1 MDKNK
6 IKKYAINARTE
17 LINAI
22 KVKLATLGI
31 DENEIQDK
39 LSISTPDKEYYVDDN
54 EANALTGAQI
64 GWRKDIVAEL
74 NRHGYQEDSKTAYKD
89 FVEEV
94 AYTWFNRI
102 IAIRFMEVNNY
113 LPSRVRVLSSEEGR
127 NEPDIIN
134 EAMEIGDDLGG
145 YSIEEKEL
153 ITTALTEKTPE
164 LMDSLYTMLFIKQS
178 DALSEILPGLFEET
192 SNYLKLLFTPHYDRG
207 VIKELVNEIPEEYFD
222 VKREG
227 QVQIIG
233 WLYQYYNTIP
243 KEDSFKKKKYQTDD
257 IPPVTQLFTPDW
269 LVRYMVENSLGRY
282 WIDILHAK
290 GDSRSEKEIASEFNW
305 KYYMPS
311 SEKNKVV
318 IRPELANK
326 EVTDI
331 KFIDPAM
338 GSGHILIYAF
348 DILMQ
353 IYEIQ
358 GYSRRDAATSIIKNN
373 LYGLD
378 IDKRAFQLSYFA
390 LLMKAR
396 ESNRR
401 IFRKH
406 HTVNLYDVPEVKYS
420 TKDYTDLISS
430 NDLDKKTVEDLDSI
444 LAVFQHGNDLGSVIK
459 VNKNIDFNKLRELF
473 ANNPNQNH
481 EQPDL
486 FIDMRTRLNTALD
499 VAEVLS
505 DTYDVSVT
513 NPPYMGGGK
522 MNPPLKKYVQ
532 KNYPIAKA
540 DMFSVFIEKMIEL
553 TSNIGYIGMITM
565 HSWMFLS
572 NFEKL
577 RKEIQNHTIINMA
590 HLGTRAFGDIGG
602 EVVQTTTFILQK
614 AKREEYLGSY
624 ERLVD
629 YGSQDDKEEMYL
641 ETVNGKDDNDIY
653 HVDQSNFDKIPGS
666 PIAYWASENLI
677 KDFEKGEFLSKN
689 FKSKQGVS
697 TANNHLFLRQWFEV
711 KKNNIS
717 FSSNNIDE
725 SVKSNRKWFPYNK
738 GGSYRKWYGN
748 NNYIINW
755 KNNGFDI
762 KHFFDKNGKQRSV
775 IRNSEF
781 FFKNCIS
788 WSVITPNN
796 SSFRYQSN
804 NSISDMGAPFIYN
817 SDITKLKF
825 LISILNSK
833 VTDYIL
839 KVINP
844 TINLSN
850 GVMNNFPIFWYKEF
864 NEAIT
869 DKLILISKTD
879 WDAFET
885 SWDFQKSPLLTQD
898 AVSLHQAYN
907 SWSNEAL
914 TRFNQLKS
922 NEEELNRIFINLYGL
937 QDELTPEE
945 DDKEVSVRKADQVRD
960 IKAFLSYFIGCVFG
974 RYSLDQDG
982 LVYAGGDWD
991 DSKYTTFKPNKENF
1005 ILLTDRQYFDDD
1017 RDIIVRL
1024 KEFLTKTFDPE
1035 TLTENMDFIAQTLEP
1050 KKFERGASAED
1061 IIRTY
1066 FLNDFYKDHAKIYQK
1081 RPIYWEF
1088 NSGRNKA
1095 FKALMYLHRYNTE
1108 QLPMVRHYL
1117 HELQPAMNDLIEVDQ
1132 NLLDQETTASAKS
1145 KYRKAIATLNKQMNE
1160 IMKYDQILDHLSQN
1174 PVNLD
1179 LDDGVLVNHDKLQQ
1193 GEKLLSKL

>member
-22 KVKLATLGI
+22 NVKLATLGI

-134 EAMEIGDDLGG
+134 EAMEISDDLGG
-145 YSIEEKEL
+145 YSNQEKEL

-164 LMDSLYTMLFIKQS
+164 LMDNLYTMLFIKQC

-222 VKREG
+222 VEKEG

-233 WLYQYYNTIP
+233 WLYQYYNNAPHEEVVNMNGKSIQKDEIP
-243 KEDSFKKKKYQTDD
+243 AA
-257 IPPVTQLFTPDW
+257 TQLFTPDW
-269 LVRYMVENSLGRY
+269 IVRYMVDNSLG
-282 WIDILHAK
+282 
-290 GDSRSEKEIASEFNW
+290 
-305 KYYMPS
+305 KYYLERHPDS
-311 SEKNKVV
+311 IVKH
-318 IRPELANK
+318 ELKYLLPDEIKAIN
-326 EVTDI
+326 ENQDITDY
-331 KFIDPAM
+331 KLLDNAM
-338 GSGHILIYAF
+338 GSGHILVYAF
-348 DILMQ
+348 ELFMKM
-353 IYEIQ
+353 YLEQ
-358 GYSRRDAATSIIKNN
+358 GYSKRDAAQKIIENN
-373 LYGLD
+373 LFGLE
-378 IDKRAFQLSYFA
+378 IDKRAFQLAYFSIM
-390 LLMKAR
+390 MKGR
-396 ESNRR
+396 EYDRR
-401 IFRKH
+401 FLRRNP
-406 HTVNLYDVPEVKYS
+406 TTNLYYFEDLHVSDEFYNFISDKVVRDNLKKVVKDFS
-420 TKDYTDLISS
+420 DATELGSIIKIDESI
-430 NDLDKKTVEDLDSI
+430 DLDSI
-444 LAVFQHGNDLGSVIK
+444 EEVVAGLDFESGLDVFGYKKIQKQILKTLKIIK
-459 VNKNIDFNKLRELF
+459 VMATKYE
-473 ANNPNQNH
+473 A
-481 EQPDL
+481 
-486 FIDMRTRLNTALD
+486 
-499 VAEVLS
+499 V
-505 DTYDVSVT
+505 VT
-513 NPPYMGGGK
+513 NPPYMNK
-522 MNPPLKKYVQ
+522 FDKTLKKYLRDNY
-532 KNYPIAKA
+532 KNYSK
-540 DMFSVFIEKMIEL
+540 DLFSVFIYHNVHQLVKG
-553 TSNIGYIGMITM
+553 GYAGYMTPLV
-565 HSWMFLS
+565 WMFIKTYEPLRHDIINNFKIDSLIQMEYSAFEEATVPIDTFVLKNSDDKIGTYLRLS
-572 NFEKL
+572 NFKGGMIVQEQKVL
-577 RKEIQNHTIINMA
+577 EVISDPTVKYLYHT
-590 HLGTRAFGDIGG
+590 
-602 EVVQTTTFILQK
+602 
-614 AKREEYLGSY
+614 
-624 ERLVD
+624 
-629 YGSQDDKEEMYL
+629 
-641 ETVNGKDDNDIY
+641 
-653 HVDQSNFDKIPGS
+653 DQSNFNKIPGS

-677 KDFEKGEFLSKN
+677 NDFEKGTSLGEVVQAKVGLQTGDNKR
-689 FKSKQGVS
+689 
-697 TANNHLFLRQWFEV
+697 FLRQWFEV
-711 KKNNIS
+711 GIDNIS
-717 FSSNNIDE
+717 FDSHSIKDSVE
-725 SVKSNRKWFPYNK
+725 SGKKWFPYNK

-748 NNYIINW
+748 YDYVVNWQNDGYEIRHFADDKGKIRSRPQNTEFYFKEAVTWSDVNSGTFSLRYRSKGSIHDVKGMSAFSKDNNLL
-755 KNNGFDI
+755 
-762 KHFFDKNGKQRSV
+762 
-775 IRNSEF
+775 
-781 FFKNCIS
+781 FK
-788 WSVITPNN
+788 
-796 SSFRYQSN
+796 
-804 NSISDMGAPFIYN
+804 
-817 SDITKLKF
+817 
-825 LISILNSK
+825 ILALLNAK
-833 VTDYIL
+833 IGNYVF
-839 KVINP
+839 KMINP
-844 TINLSN
+844 TISLQIGNF
-850 GVMNNFPIFWYKEF
+850 VNFPFINYK
-864 NEAIT
+864 NESLIELVKSNI
-869 DKLILISKTD
+869 KLGKQD

-885 SWDFQKSPLLTQD
+885 SWDFKKSPLLTQN
-898 AVSLHQAYN
+898 AASLHQAYN

-991 DSKYTTFKPNKENF
+991 DSKYTTFKPNKENI

-1035 TLTENMDFIAQTLEP
+1035 TLTENMDFIAQTLDP
-1050 KKFERGASAED
+1050 KKFERGTSAED

-1088 NSGRNKA
+1088 NSGKNKG

-1145 KYRKAIATLNKQMNE
+1145 KYRKTIATLNKQMNE
-1160 IMKYDQILDHLSQN
+1160 IMKYDQILDHLSQS

-1179 LDDGVLVNHDKLQQ
+1179 LDDGVLVNHEKLQQ

>member
-134 EAMEIGDDLGG
+134 EAMEISDDLGG
-145 YSIEEKEL
+145 YSNQEKEL

-164 LMDSLYTMLFIKQS
+164 LMDNLYTMLFIKQC

-233 WLYQYYNTIP
+233 WLYQYYNNAPHEEVVNMNGKAIQKDEIP
-243 KEDSFKKKKYQTDD
+243 AA
-257 IPPVTQLFTPDW
+257 TQLFTPDW
-269 LVRYMVENSLGRY
+269 IVRYMVDNSLG
-282 WIDILHAK
+282 
-290 GDSRSEKEIASEFNW
+290 
-305 KYYMPS
+305 KYYLERHPDS
-311 SEKNKVV
+311 IVKH
-318 IRPELANK
+318 ELKYLLPDEIKAIN
-326 EVTDI
+326 ENQDITDY
-331 KFIDPAM
+331 KLLDNAM
-338 GSGHILIYAF
+338 GSGHILVYAF
-348 DILMQ
+348 ELFMKMYI
-353 IYEIQ
+353 EQ
-358 GYSRRDAATSIIKNN
+358 GYSKRDAAQKIIENN
-373 LYGLD
+373 LFGLE
-378 IDKRAFQLSYFA
+378 IDKRAFQLAYFSIM
-390 LLMKAR
+390 MKGR
-396 ESNRR
+396 EYDRR
-401 IFRKH
+401 FLRRNP
-406 HTVNLYDVPEVKYS
+406 TTNLYYFEDLCVSDEFYNFISDKVVRDNLKKVVKDFS
-420 TKDYTDLISS
+420 DATELGSIIKIDESI
-430 NDLDKKTVEDLDSI
+430 DLDSI
-444 LAVFQHGNDLGSVIK
+444 EEVVAGLDFESGLDVFGYKKMQKQILKTLKIIK
-459 VNKNIDFNKLRELF
+459 VMATKYE
-473 ANNPNQNH
+473 A
-481 EQPDL
+481 
-486 FIDMRTRLNTALD
+486 
-499 VAEVLS
+499 V
-505 DTYDVSVT
+505 VT
-513 NPPYMGGGK
+513 NPPYMNK
-522 MNPPLKKYVQ
+522 FDKTLKKYLRDNY
-532 KNYPIAKA
+532 KNYSK
-540 DMFSVFIEKMIEL
+540 DLFSVFIYHNVHQLVKG
-553 TSNIGYIGMITM
+553 GYAGYMTPLV
-565 HSWMFLS
+565 WMFIKTYEPLRHDIINNFKIDSLIQMEYSAFEEATVPIDTFVLKNSDDKIGTYLRLS
-572 NFEKL
+572 NFKGGLIVQEQKVL
-577 RKEIQNHTIINMA
+577 KAISDPTVKYLYHT
-590 HLGTRAFGDIGG
+590 
-602 EVVQTTTFILQK
+602 
-614 AKREEYLGSY
+614 
-624 ERLVD
+624 
-629 YGSQDDKEEMYL
+629 
-641 ETVNGKDDNDIY
+641 
-653 HVDQSNFDKIPGS
+653 DQLNFDKIPGS

-677 KDFEKGEFLSKN
+677 KDFEKGVHLGDD
-689 FKSKQGVS
+689 FKTITGSS
-697 TANNHLFLRQWFEV
+697 TGNNKRFLRLWFEV
-711 KKNNIS
+711 SNTKIGFNVSKNYNGYGY
-717 FSSNNIDE
+717 
-725 SVKSNRKWFPYNK
+725 KWILCNK
-738 GGSYRKWYGN
+738 GGSFRKWYGN
-748 NNYIINW
+748 GIYIINW
-755 KNNGFDI
+755 ENDGDELK
-762 KHFFDKNGKQRSV
+762 KYAT
-775 IRNSEF
+775 
-781 FFKNCIS
+781 FKNHGKH
-788 WSVITPNN
+788 WSRFLKSLDKFYHEGITW
-796 SSFRYQSN
+796 
-804 NSISDMGAPFIYN
+804 
-817 SDITKLKF
+817 
-825 LISILNSK
+825 SK
-833 VTDYIL
+833 VTSSNFSTRYMSEGYIMESAACAIMPL
-839 KVINP
+839 HTDIDFLLGLTNSKIAQVILTIKNP
-844 TINLSN
+844 TINMQTSDVMAIPVIKPSITQTNRIREIVKENISLTKSDWSSRENTWDYQIDPLVKQQKLMLS
-850 GVMNNFPIFWYKEF
+850 
-864 NEAIT
+864 
-869 DKLILISKTD
+869 
-879 WDAFET
+879 
-885 SWDFQKSPLLTQD
+885 
-898 AVSLHQAYN
+898 HAYT

-991 DSKYTTFKPNKENF
+991 DSKYTTFKPNKENI

-1017 RDIIVRL
+1017 RDIIISL

-1035 TLTENMDFIAQTLEP
+1035 TLTENMDFIAQTLGP

-1088 NSGRNKA
+1088 NSGRNKG

-1174 PVNLD
+1174 PVDLD

>member
-113 LPSRVRVLSSEEGR
+113 LPSRVRVLSSEEGK

-134 EAMEIGDDLGG
+134 EAMEIGDDLGD
-145 YSIEEKEL
+145 YSNQEKEL
-153 ITTALTEKTPE
+153 ITSALTEKTPE
-164 LMDSLYTMLFIKQS
+164 LMDSLYTMLFIKQC

-222 VKREG
+222 VKKEG

-233 WLYQYYNTIP
+233 WLYQYYNNAPHEKVVNMNGKAIQKDEIP
-243 KEDSFKKKKYQTDD
+243 AA
-257 IPPVTQLFTPDW
+257 TQLFTPDW
-269 LVRYMVENSLGRY
+269 IVRYMVDNSLG
-282 WIDILHAK
+282 
-290 GDSRSEKEIASEFNW
+290 
-305 KYYMPS
+305 KYYLERHPDS
-311 SEKNKVV
+311 IVKH
-318 IRPELANK
+318 ELKYLLPDEIKAIDENQDI
-326 EVTDI
+326 TDY
-331 KFIDPAM
+331 KLLDNAM
-338 GSGHILIYAF
+338 GSGHILVYAF
-348 DILMQ
+348 ELFMKM
-353 IYEIQ
+353 YLEQ
-358 GYSRRDAATSIIKNN
+358 GYSKRDAAQKIIENN
-373 LYGLD
+373 LFGLE
-378 IDKRAFQLSYFA
+378 IDKRAFQLAYFSIM
-390 LLMKAR
+390 MKGR
-396 ESNRR
+396 EYDRR
-401 IFRKH
+401 FLRRNP
-406 HTVNLYDVPEVKYS
+406 TTNLYYFEDLYVSDEFYNFISDKVVRDNLKKVVKDFS
-420 TKDYTDLISS
+420 DATELGSIIKIDESI
-430 NDLDKKTVEDLDSI
+430 DLDSI
-444 LAVFQHGNDLGSVIK
+444 EEVVAGLDFESGLDVFGYKKMQKQILKTLKIIK
-459 VNKNIDFNKLRELF
+459 VMATKYE
-473 ANNPNQNH
+473 A
-481 EQPDL
+481 
-486 FIDMRTRLNTALD
+486 
-499 VAEVLS
+499 V
-505 DTYDVSVT
+505 VT
-513 NPPYMGGGK
+513 NPPYMNK
-522 MNPPLKKYVQ
+522 FDKTLKKYLRDNY
-532 KNYPIAKA
+532 KNYSK
-540 DMFSVFIEKMIEL
+540 DLFSVFIYHNVHQLVKG
-553 TSNIGYIGMITM
+553 GYAGYMTPLV
-565 HSWMFLS
+565 WMFIKTYEPLRHDIINNFKIDSLIQMEYSAFEEATVPIDTFVLKNADDKIGTYLRLS
-572 NFEKL
+572 NFKGGMIVQEQKVL
-577 RKEIQNHTIINMA
+577 EVISDPTVKYLYHT
-590 HLGTRAFGDIGG
+590 
-602 EVVQTTTFILQK
+602 
-614 AKREEYLGSY
+614 
-624 ERLVD
+624 
-629 YGSQDDKEEMYL
+629 
-641 ETVNGKDDNDIY
+641 
-653 HVDQSNFDKIPGS
+653 DQSNFNKIPGS

-677 KDFEKGEFLSKN
+677 NDFEKGTSLGEVVQAKVGLQTGDNKR
-689 FKSKQGVS
+689 
-697 TANNHLFLRQWFEV
+697 FLRQWFEV
-711 KKNNIS
+711 GIDNIS
-717 FSSNNIDE
+717 FDSHSIKDSVE
-725 SVKSNRKWFPYNK
+725 SGKKWFPYNK

-748 NNYIINW
+748 YDYVVNWQNDGYEIRHFADDKGKIRSRPQNTEFYFKEAVTWSDVNSGTFSLRYRSKGSIHDVKGMSAFSKDNNLL
-755 KNNGFDI
+755 
-762 KHFFDKNGKQRSV
+762 
-775 IRNSEF
+775 
-781 FFKNCIS
+781 FK
-788 WSVITPNN
+788 
-796 SSFRYQSN
+796 
-804 NSISDMGAPFIYN
+804 
-817 SDITKLKF
+817 
-825 LISILNSK
+825 ILALLNAK
-833 VTDYIL
+833 IGNYVF
-839 KVINP
+839 KMINP
-844 TINLSN
+844 TISLQIGNF
-850 GVMNNFPIFWYKEF
+850 VNFPFINYK
-864 NEAIT
+864 NESLIELVKSNI
-869 DKLILISKTD
+869 KLGKQD

-885 SWDFQKSPLLTQD
+885 SWDFKKSPLLTQN
-898 AVSLHQAYN
+898 AASLHQAYN

-991 DSKYTTFKPNKENF
+991 DSKYTTFKPNKENI

-1035 TLTENMDFIAQTLEP
+1035 TLTENMDFIAQTLDP
-1050 KKFERGASAED
+1050 KKFERGTSAED

-1088 NSGRNKA
+1088 NSGKNKG

-1145 KYRKAIATLNKQMNE
+1145 KYRKTIATLNKQMNE
-1160 IMKYDQILDHLSQN
+1160 IMKYDQILDHLSQS
-1174 PVNLD
+1174 PVDLD
-1179 LDDGVLVNHDKLQQ
+1179 LDDGVLVNHEKLQQ

>member
-113 LPSRVRVLSSEEGR
+113 LPSRVRVLSSEEGK

-134 EAMEIGDDLGG
+134 EAMEISDDLGG
-145 YSIEEKEL
+145 YSNQEKEL

-164 LMDSLYTMLFIKQS
+164 LMDNLYTMLFIKQC

-192 SNYLKLLFTPHYDRG
+192 SNYLKLLFTPHYDRD
-207 VIKELVNEIPEEYFD
+207 VIKELIDEIPEEYFD
-222 VKREG
+222 VEKEG

-233 WLYQYYNTIP
+233 WLYQYYNSAPHEKVVNMNGKAIQKDEIP
-243 KEDSFKKKKYQTDD
+243 AA
-257 IPPVTQLFTPDW
+257 TQLFTPDW
-269 LVRYMVENSLGRY
+269 IVRYMVDNSLG
-282 WIDILHAK
+282 
-290 GDSRSEKEIASEFNW
+290 
-305 KYYMPS
+305 KYYLERHPDS
-311 SEKNKVV
+311 IVKH
-318 IRPELANK
+318 ELKYLLPDEIKAIN
-326 EVTDI
+326 ENQDITDY
-331 KFIDPAM
+331 KLLDNAM
-338 GSGHILIYAF
+338 GSGHILVYAF
-348 DILMQ
+348 ELFMKMYI
-353 IYEIQ
+353 EQ
-358 GYSRRDAATSIIKNN
+358 GYSKRDAAQKIIENN
-373 LYGLD
+373 LFGLE
-378 IDKRAFQLSYFA
+378 IDKRAFQLAYFSIM
-390 LLMKAR
+390 MKGR
-396 ESNRR
+396 EYDRR
-401 IFRKH
+401 FLRRYP
-406 HTVNLYDVPEVKYS
+406 TTNLYYFEDLYVSDEFYNFISDKVVRDNLKKVVKDFS
-420 TKDYTDLISS
+420 DATELGSIIKIDESI
-430 NDLDKKTVEDLDSI
+430 DLDSI
-444 LAVFQHGNDLGSVIK
+444 EEVVAGLDFESGLDVFGYKKMQKQILKTLKIIK
-459 VNKNIDFNKLRELF
+459 VMATKYE
-473 ANNPNQNH
+473 A
-481 EQPDL
+481 
-486 FIDMRTRLNTALD
+486 
-499 VAEVLS
+499 V
-505 DTYDVSVT
+505 VT
-513 NPPYMGGGK
+513 NPPYMNK
-522 MNPPLKKYVQ
+522 FDKTLKKYLRDNY
-532 KNYPIAKA
+532 KNYSK
-540 DMFSVFIEKMIEL
+540 DLFSVFIYHNVHQLVKG
-553 TSNIGYIGMITM
+553 GYAGYMTPLV
-565 HSWMFLS
+565 WMFIKTYEPLRHDIINNFKIDSLIQMEYSAFEEATVPIDTFVLKNADDKIGTYLRLS
-572 NFEKL
+572 NFKGGMIVQEQKVL
-577 RKEIQNHTIINMA
+577 EVISDPTVKYLYHT
-590 HLGTRAFGDIGG
+590 
-602 EVVQTTTFILQK
+602 
-614 AKREEYLGSY
+614 
-624 ERLVD
+624 
-629 YGSQDDKEEMYL
+629 
-641 ETVNGKDDNDIY
+641 
-653 HVDQSNFDKIPGS
+653 DQSNFNKIPGS

-677 KDFEKGEFLSKN
+677 NDFEKGTSLGEVVQAKVGLQTGDNKR
-689 FKSKQGVS
+689 
-697 TANNHLFLRQWFEV
+697 FLRQWFEV
-711 KKNNIS
+711 GIDNIS
-717 FSSNNIDE
+717 FDSHSIKDSVE
-725 SVKSNRKWFPYNK
+725 SGKKWFPYNK

-748 NNYIINW
+748 YDYVVNW
-755 KNNGFDI
+755 QNDGYEI
-762 KHFFDKNGKQRSV
+762 KHFAWPNGKQRSV
-775 IRNSEF
+775 VRNSQVY
-781 FFKNCIS
+781 FKEAVT
-788 WSVITPNN
+788 WSDVNSGTFSLRYRSKGSIHDVKGMSAFSKDNN
-796 SSFRYQSN
+796 LLF
-804 NSISDMGAPFIYN
+804 
-817 SDITKLKF
+817 K
-825 LISILNSK
+825 ILALLNAK
-833 VTDYIL
+833 IGNYVF
-839 KVINP
+839 KMINP
-844 TINLSN
+844 TISLQIGNF
-850 GVMNNFPIFWYKEF
+850 VNFPFINYK
-864 NEAIT
+864 NESLIELVKSNI
-869 DKLILISKTD
+869 KLSKQD

-885 SWDFQKSPLLTQD
+885 SWDFQKSPLLTQN
-898 AVSLHQAYN
+898 ASSLHQAYN
-907 SWSNEAL
+907 NWFNEAL

-945 DDKEVSVRKADQVRD
+945 DNKEVSVRKADQVRD

-991 DSKYTTFKPNKENF
+991 DSKYTTFKPNKENI

-1050 KKFERGASAED
+1050 KKFERGTSAED

-1088 NSGRNKA
+1088 NSGRNKG

-1145 KYRKAIATLNKQMNE
+1145 KYRKTIATLNKQMNE
-1160 IMKYDQILDHLSQN
+1160 IMKYDQILDHLSQS

>member
-113 LPSRVRVLSSEEGR
+113 LPSRVRVLSSEEGK

-134 EAMEIGDDLGG
+134 EAMEISDDLGG
-145 YSIEEKEL
+145 YSNQEKEL

-164 LMDSLYTMLFIKQS
+164 LMDNLYTMLFIKQC

-207 VIKELVNEIPEEYFD
+207 VIKELIDEIPEEYFD
-222 VKREG
+222 VEKEG

-233 WLYQYYNTIP
+233 WLYQYYNSAPHEKVVNMNGKAIQKDEIP
-243 KEDSFKKKKYQTDD
+243 AA
-257 IPPVTQLFTPDW
+257 TQLFTPDW
-269 LVRYMVENSLGRY
+269 IVRYMVDNSLG
-282 WIDILHAK
+282 
-290 GDSRSEKEIASEFNW
+290 
-305 KYYMPS
+305 KYYLERHPDS
-311 SEKNKVV
+311 IVKH
-318 IRPELANK
+318 ELKYLLPDEIKAIN
-326 EVTDI
+326 ENQDITDY
-331 KFIDPAM
+331 KLLDNAM
-338 GSGHILIYAF
+338 GSGHILVYAF
-348 DILMQ
+348 ELFMKMYI
-353 IYEIQ
+353 EQ
-358 GYSRRDAATSIIKNN
+358 GYSKRDAAQKIIENN
-373 LYGLD
+373 LFGLE
-378 IDKRAFQLSYFA
+378 IDKRAFQLAYFSIM
-390 LLMKAR
+390 MKGR
-396 ESNRR
+396 EYDRR
-401 IFRKH
+401 FLRRYP
-406 HTVNLYDVPEVKYS
+406 TTNLYYFEDLYVSDEFYNFISDKVVRDNLKKVVKDFS
-420 TKDYTDLISS
+420 DATELGSIIKIDESI
-430 NDLDKKTVEDLDSI
+430 DLDSI
-444 LAVFQHGNDLGSVIK
+444 EEVVAGLDFESGLDVFGYKKMQKQILKTLKIIK
-459 VNKNIDFNKLRELF
+459 VMATKYE
-473 ANNPNQNH
+473 A
-481 EQPDL
+481 
-486 FIDMRTRLNTALD
+486 
-499 VAEVLS
+499 V
-505 DTYDVSVT
+505 VT
-513 NPPYMGGGK
+513 NPPYMNK
-522 MNPPLKKYVQ
+522 FDKTLKKYLRDNY
-532 KNYPIAKA
+532 KNYSK
-540 DMFSVFIEKMIEL
+540 DLFSVFIYHNVHQLVKG
-553 TSNIGYIGMITM
+553 GYAGYMTPLV
-565 HSWMFLS
+565 WMFIKTYEPLRHDIINNFKIDSLIQMEYSAFEEATVPIDTFVLKNADDKIGTYLRLS
-572 NFEKL
+572 NFKGGMIVQEQKVL
-577 RKEIQNHTIINMA
+577 EVISDPTVKYLYHT
-590 HLGTRAFGDIGG
+590 
-602 EVVQTTTFILQK
+602 
-614 AKREEYLGSY
+614 
-624 ERLVD
+624 
-629 YGSQDDKEEMYL
+629 
-641 ETVNGKDDNDIY
+641 
-653 HVDQSNFDKIPGS
+653 DQSNFNKIPGS

-677 KDFEKGEFLSKN
+677 NDFEKGTSLGEVVQAKVGLQTGDNKR
-689 FKSKQGVS
+689 
-697 TANNHLFLRQWFEV
+697 FLRQWFEV
-711 KKNNIS
+711 GIDNIS
-717 FSSNNIDE
+717 FDSHSIKDSVE
-725 SVKSNRKWFPYNK
+725 SGKKWFPYNK

-748 NNYIINW
+748 YDYVVNW
-755 KNNGFDI
+755 QNDGYEI
-762 KHFFDKNGKQRSV
+762 KHFAWPNGKQRSV
-775 IRNSEF
+775 VRNSQVY
-781 FFKNCIS
+781 FKEAVT
-788 WSVITPNN
+788 WSDVNSGTFSLRYRSKGSIHDVKGMSAFSKDNN
-796 SSFRYQSN
+796 LLF
-804 NSISDMGAPFIYN
+804 
-817 SDITKLKF
+817 K
-825 LISILNSK
+825 ILALLNAK
-833 VTDYIL
+833 IGNYVF
-839 KVINP
+839 KMINP
-844 TINLSN
+844 TISLQIGNF
-850 GVMNNFPIFWYKEF
+850 VNFPFINYK
-864 NEAIT
+864 NESLIELVKSNI
-869 DKLILISKTD
+869 KLSKQD

-885 SWDFQKSPLLTQD
+885 SWDFQKSPLLTQN
-898 AVSLHQAYN
+898 ASSLHQAYN
-907 SWSNEAL
+907 NWFNEAL

-945 DDKEVSVRKADQVRD
+945 DNKEVSVRKADQVRD

-991 DSKYTTFKPNKENF
+991 DSKYTTFKPNKENI

-1050 KKFERGASAED
+1050 KKFERGTSAED

-1088 NSGRNKA
+1088 NSGRNKG

-1145 KYRKAIATLNKQMNE
+1145 KYRKTIATLNKQMNE
-1160 IMKYDQILDHLSQN
+1160 IMKYDQILDHLSQS

>member
-113 LPSRVRVLSSEEGR
+113 LPSRVRVLSSEEGK

-145 YSIEEKEL
+145 YSNQEKEL

-164 LMDSLYTMLFIKQS
+164 LMDSLYTMLFIKQC

-222 VKREG
+222 VEKEG

-233 WLYQYYNTIP
+233 WLYQYYNNAPHEEVVNMNGKAIQKDEIP
-243 KEDSFKKKKYQTDD
+243 AA
-257 IPPVTQLFTPDW
+257 TQLFTPDW
-269 LVRYMVENSLGRY
+269 IVRYMVDNSLG
-282 WIDILHAK
+282 
-290 GDSRSEKEIASEFNW
+290 
-305 KYYMPS
+305 KYYLERHPDS
-311 SEKNKVV
+311 TVKQ
-318 IRPELANK
+318 ELKYLLPDEIKAIDENQDI
-326 EVTDI
+326 TDY
-331 KFIDPAM
+331 KLLDNAM
-338 GSGHILIYAF
+338 GSGHILVYAF
-348 DILMQ
+348 ELFMKM
-353 IYEIQ
+353 YLEQ
-358 GYSRRDAATSIIKNN
+358 GYSKRDAAQKIIENN
-373 LYGLD
+373 LFGLE
-378 IDKRAFQLSYFA
+378 IDKRAFQLAYFSIM
-390 LLMKAR
+390 MKGR
-396 ESNRR
+396 EYDRR
-401 IFRKH
+401 FLRRNP
-406 HTVNLYDVPEVKYS
+406 TTNLYYFEDLHVSDEFYNFISDKVVKDNLKKVV
-420 TKDYTDLISS
+420 KDFSDATELGSIIKIDESI
-430 NDLDKKTVEDLDSI
+430 DLDSI
-444 LAVFQHGNDLGSVIK
+444 EEVVAGLDFESGLDVFGYKKIQKQILKTLKIIK
-459 VNKNIDFNKLRELF
+459 VMTTKYE
-473 ANNPNQNH
+473 A
-481 EQPDL
+481 
-486 FIDMRTRLNTALD
+486 
-499 VAEVLS
+499 V
-505 DTYDVSVT
+505 VT
-513 NPPYMGGGK
+513 NPPYMNK
-522 MNPPLKKYVQ
+522 FDKTLKKYL
-532 KNYPIAKA
+532 KDNYNNYSK
-540 DMFSVFIEKMIEL
+540 DLFSVFIYHNVHQLVKG
-553 TSNIGYIGMITM
+553 GYAGYMTPLV
-565 HSWMFLS
+565 WMFIKTYEPLRHDIINNFKIDSLIQMEYSAFEEATVPIDTFVLKNSDDKIGTYLRLS
-572 NFEKL
+572 NFKGGMIVQEQKVL
-577 RKEIQNHTIINMA
+577 EVISDPTVKYLYHT
-590 HLGTRAFGDIGG
+590 
-602 EVVQTTTFILQK
+602 
-614 AKREEYLGSY
+614 
-624 ERLVD
+624 
-629 YGSQDDKEEMYL
+629 
-641 ETVNGKDDNDIY
+641 
-653 HVDQSNFDKIPGS
+653 DQSNFNKIPGS

-677 KDFEKGEFLSKN
+677 NDFEKGTSLGEVVQAKVGLQTGDNKR
-689 FKSKQGVS
+689 
-697 TANNHLFLRQWFEV
+697 FLRQWFEV
-711 KKNNIS
+711 GIDNIS
-717 FSSNNIDE
+717 FDSHSIKDSVE
-725 SVKSNRKWFPYNK
+725 SGKKWFPYNK

-748 NNYIINW
+748 YDYVVNW
-755 KNNGFDI
+755 QNDGYEI
-762 KHFFDKNGKQRSV
+762 KHFAWPNGKQRSV
-775 IRNSEF
+775 VRNSQVY
-781 FFKNCIS
+781 FKEAVT
-788 WSVITPNN
+788 WSDVNSGTFSLRYRSKGSIHDVKGMSAFSKDNN
-796 SSFRYQSN
+796 LLF
-804 NSISDMGAPFIYN
+804 
-817 SDITKLKF
+817 K
-825 LISILNSK
+825 ILALLNAK
-833 VTDYIL
+833 IGNYVF
-839 KVINP
+839 KMINP
-844 TINLSN
+844 TISLQIGNF
-850 GVMNNFPIFWYKEF
+850 VNFPFINYK
-864 NEAIT
+864 NESLIELVKSNI
-869 DKLILISKTD
+869 KLGKQD

-885 SWDFQKSPLLTQD
+885 SWDFKKSPLLTQN
-898 AVSLHQAYN
+898 AASLYQAYN

-991 DSKYTTFKPNKENF
+991 ASKYTTFKPNKENI
-1005 ILLTDRQYFDDD
+1005 ILLTDRQYFDDN
-1017 RDIIVRL
+1017 RDIIIRL

-1035 TLTENMDFIAQTLEP
+1035 TLTENMDFIAQTLDP
-1050 KKFERGASAED
+1050 KKFERGTSAED

-1088 NSGRNKA
+1088 NSGRNKG

-1145 KYRKAIATLNKQMNE
+1145 KYRKTIATLNKQMNE
-1160 IMKYDQILDHLSQN
+1160 IMKYDQILDHLSQS

-1179 LDDGVLVNHDKLQQ
+1179 LDDGVLVNHEKLQQ

>member
-6 IKKYAINARTE
+6 IKKYAIIARTE

-113 LPSRVRVLSSEEGR
+113 LPSRVRVLSSEEGK

-145 YSIEEKEL
+145 YSNQEKEL
-153 ITTALTEKTPE
+153 ITSALTEKTPE
-164 LMDSLYTMLFIKQS
+164 LMDSLYTMLFIKQC

-222 VKREG
+222 VKKEG

-233 WLYQYYNTIP
+233 WLYQYYNNAPHEKVVNMNGKAIQKDEIP
-243 KEDSFKKKKYQTDD
+243 AA
-257 IPPVTQLFTPDW
+257 TQLFTPDW
-269 LVRYMVENSLGRY
+269 IVRYMVDNSLG
-282 WIDILHAK
+282 
-290 GDSRSEKEIASEFNW
+290 
-305 KYYMPS
+305 KYYLERHPDS
-311 SEKNKVV
+311 IVKH
-318 IRPELANK
+318 ELKYLLPDEIKAIN
-326 EVTDI
+326 ENQDITDY
-331 KFIDPAM
+331 KLLDNAM
-338 GSGHILIYAF
+338 GSGHILVYAF
-348 DILMQ
+348 ELFMKMYI
-353 IYEIQ
+353 EQ
-358 GYSRRDAATSIIKNN
+358 GYSKRDAAQKIIENN
-373 LYGLD
+373 LFGLE
-378 IDKRAFQLSYFA
+378 IDKRAFQLAYFSIM
-390 LLMKAR
+390 MKGR
-396 ESNRR
+396 EYDRR
-401 IFRKH
+401 FLRRNP
-406 HTVNLYDVPEVKYS
+406 TTNLYYFEDLHVSDEFYNFISDKVVRDNLKKVVKDFS
-420 TKDYTDLISS
+420 DATELGSIIKIDESI
-430 NDLDKKTVEDLDSI
+430 DLDSI
-444 LAVFQHGNDLGSVIK
+444 EEVVAGLDFESGLDVFGYKKMQKQILKTLKIIK
-459 VNKNIDFNKLRELF
+459 VMATKYE
-473 ANNPNQNH
+473 A
-481 EQPDL
+481 
-486 FIDMRTRLNTALD
+486 
-499 VAEVLS
+499 V
-505 DTYDVSVT
+505 VT
-513 NPPYMGGGK
+513 NPPYMNK
-522 MNPPLKKYVQ
+522 FDKTLKKYLRDNY
-532 KNYPIAKA
+532 KNYSK
-540 DMFSVFIEKMIEL
+540 DLFSVFIYHNVHQLVKG
-553 TSNIGYIGMITM
+553 GYAGYMTPLV
-565 HSWMFLS
+565 WMFIKTYEPLRHDIINNFKIASLIQMEYSAFEEATVPIDTFVLKNSDDKIGTYLRLS
-572 NFEKL
+572 NFKGGMIVQEQKVL
-577 RKEIQNHTIINMA
+577 KAISDPTVKYLYHT
-590 HLGTRAFGDIGG
+590 
-602 EVVQTTTFILQK
+602 
-614 AKREEYLGSY
+614 
-624 ERLVD
+624 
-629 YGSQDDKEEMYL
+629 
-641 ETVNGKDDNDIY
+641 
-653 HVDQSNFDKIPGS
+653 DQSNFDKIPGS

-677 KDFEKGEFLSKN
+677 KDFKKGTPLGKLVDA
-689 FKSKQGVS
+689 KQGLA
-697 TANNHLFLRQWFEV
+697 TADNKRFLRQWFEV
-711 KKNNIS
+711 GIDNIS
-717 FSSNNIDE
+717 FDSHSIKDSVE
-725 SVKSNRKWFPYNK
+725 SGKKWFPYNK

-748 NNYIINW
+748 YDYVVNWQNDGYEIRHFADDKGKIRSRPQNTEFYFKEAVTWSDVNSGTFSLRYRSKGSIHDVKGMSAFSKDNNLL
-755 KNNGFDI
+755 
-762 KHFFDKNGKQRSV
+762 
-775 IRNSEF
+775 
-781 FFKNCIS
+781 FK
-788 WSVITPNN
+788 
-796 SSFRYQSN
+796 
-804 NSISDMGAPFIYN
+804 
-817 SDITKLKF
+817 
-825 LISILNSK
+825 ILALLNAK
-833 VTDYIL
+833 IGNYVF
-839 KVINP
+839 KMINP
-844 TINLSN
+844 TISLQIGNF
-850 GVMNNFPIFWYKEF
+850 VNFPFINYK
-864 NEAIT
+864 NESLIELVKSNI
-869 DKLILISKTD
+869 KLGKQD

-885 SWDFQKSPLLTQD
+885 SWDFKKSPLLTQN
-898 AVSLHQAYN
+898 AASLHQAYN

-991 DSKYTTFKPNKENF
+991 DSKYTTFKPNKENI

-1050 KKFERGASAED
+1050 KKFERGTSAED

-1081 RPIYWEF
+1081 HPIYWEF
-1088 NSGRNKA
+1088 NSGKNKG

-1117 HELQPAMNDLIEVDQ
+1117 HELQPAMNDLIEVDH

-1145 KYRKAIATLNKQMNE
+1145 KYRKTIATLNKQMNE
-1160 IMKYDQILDHLSQN
+1160 IMKYDQILDHLSQS
-1174 PVNLD
+1174 PINLD
-1179 LDDGVLVNHDKLQQ
+1179 LDDGVLVNHEKLQQ

>member
-64 GWRKDIVAEL
+64 GWRKDIIAEL
-74 NRHGYQEDSKTAYKD
+74 NRYGYQEDSKTAYKD

-102 IAIRFMEVNNY
+102 IAIRFMEINNY

-145 YSIEEKEL
+145 YSNQEKEL

-164 LMDSLYTMLFIKQS
+164 LMDNLYTMLFIKQC

-222 VKREG
+222 VEKEG

-233 WLYQYYNTIP
+233 WLYQYYNNAPHEEVVNMNGKAIQKDEIP
-243 KEDSFKKKKYQTDD
+243 AA
-257 IPPVTQLFTPDW
+257 TQLFTPDW
-269 LVRYMVENSLGRY
+269 IVRYMVDNSLG
-282 WIDILHAK
+282 
-290 GDSRSEKEIASEFNW
+290 
-305 KYYMPS
+305 KYYLERHPDS
-311 SEKNKVV
+311 TVKQ
-318 IRPELANK
+318 ELKYLLPDEIKAIDENQDI
-326 EVTDI
+326 TDY
-331 KFIDPAM
+331 KLLDNAM
-338 GSGHILIYAF
+338 GSGHILVYAF
-348 DILMQ
+348 ELFMKM
-353 IYEIQ
+353 YLEQ
-358 GYSRRDAATSIIKNN
+358 GYSKRDAAQKIIENN
-373 LYGLD
+373 LFGLE
-378 IDKRAFQLSYFA
+378 IDKRAFQLAYFSIM
-390 LLMKAR
+390 MKGR
-396 ESNRR
+396 EYDRR
-401 IFRKH
+401 FLRRNP
-406 HTVNLYDVPEVKYS
+406 TTNLYYFEDLHVSDEFYNFISDKVVKDNLKKVV
-420 TKDYTDLISS
+420 KDFSDATELGSIIKIDESI
-430 NDLDKKTVEDLDSI
+430 DLDSI
-444 LAVFQHGNDLGSVIK
+444 EEVVAGLDFESGLDVFGYKKIQKQILKTLKIIK
-459 VNKNIDFNKLRELF
+459 VMTTKYE
-473 ANNPNQNH
+473 A
-481 EQPDL
+481 
-486 FIDMRTRLNTALD
+486 
-499 VAEVLS
+499 V
-505 DTYDVSVT
+505 VT
-513 NPPYMGGGK
+513 NPPYMNK
-522 MNPPLKKYVQ
+522 FDKTLKKYL
-532 KNYPIAKA
+532 KDNYNNYSK
-540 DMFSVFIEKMIEL
+540 DLFSVFIYHNVHQLVKG
-553 TSNIGYIGMITM
+553 GYAGYMTPLV
-565 HSWMFLS
+565 WMFIKTYEPLRHDIINNFKIDSLIQMEYSAFEEATVPIDTFVLKNSDDKIGTYLRLS
-572 NFEKL
+572 NFKGGMIVQEQKVL
-577 RKEIQNHTIINMA
+577 EVISDPTVKYLYHT
-590 HLGTRAFGDIGG
+590 
-602 EVVQTTTFILQK
+602 
-614 AKREEYLGSY
+614 
-624 ERLVD
+624 
-629 YGSQDDKEEMYL
+629 
-641 ETVNGKDDNDIY
+641 
-653 HVDQSNFDKIPGS
+653 DQSNFNKIPGS

-677 KDFEKGEFLSKN
+677 NDFEKGTSLGEVVQAKVGLQTGDNKR
-689 FKSKQGVS
+689 
-697 TANNHLFLRQWFEV
+697 FLRQWFEV
-711 KKNNIS
+711 GIDNIS
-717 FSSNNIDE
+717 FDSHSIKDSVE
-725 SVKSNRKWFPYNK
+725 SGKKWFPYNK

-748 NNYIINW
+748 YDYVVNW
-755 KNNGFDI
+755 QNDGYEI
-762 KHFFDKNGKQRSV
+762 KHFAWPNGKQRSV
-775 IRNSEF
+775 VRNSQVY
-781 FFKNCIS
+781 FKEAVT
-788 WSVITPNN
+788 WSDVNSGTFSLRYRSKGSIHDVKGMSAFSKDNN
-796 SSFRYQSN
+796 LLF
-804 NSISDMGAPFIYN
+804 
-817 SDITKLKF
+817 K
-825 LISILNSK
+825 ILALLNAK
-833 VTDYIL
+833 IGNYVF
-839 KVINP
+839 KMINP
-844 TINLSN
+844 TISLQIGNF
-850 GVMNNFPIFWYKEF
+850 VNFPFINYK
-864 NEAIT
+864 NESLIELVKSNI
-869 DKLILISKTD
+869 KLGKQD

-885 SWDFQKSPLLTQD
+885 SWDFKKSPLLTQN
-898 AVSLHQAYN
+898 AASLYQAYN

-991 DSKYTTFKPNKENF
+991 ASKYTTFKPNKENI
-1005 ILLTDRQYFDDD
+1005 ILLTDRQYFDDN
-1017 RDIIVRL
+1017 RDIIIRL

-1035 TLTENMDFIAQTLEP
+1035 TLTENMDFIAQTLDP
-1050 KKFERGASAED
+1050 KKFERGTSAED

-1088 NSGRNKA
+1088 NSGKNKG

-1145 KYRKAIATLNKQMNE
+1145 KYRKTIATLNKQMNE
-1160 IMKYDQILDHLSQN
+1160 IMKYDQILDHLSQS

-1179 LDDGVLVNHDKLQQ
+1179 LDDGVLVNHEKLQQ

>member
-134 EAMEIGDDLGG
+134 EAMEISDDLGG
-145 YSIEEKEL
+145 YSNQEKEL

-164 LMDSLYTMLFIKQS
+164 LMDNLYTMLFIKQC

-233 WLYQYYNTIP
+233 WLYQYYNSAPHEEVVNMNGKAIQKDEIP
-243 KEDSFKKKKYQTDD
+243 AA
-257 IPPVTQLFTPDW
+257 TQLFTPDW
-269 LVRYMVENSLGRY
+269 IVRYMVDNSLG
-282 WIDILHAK
+282 
-290 GDSRSEKEIASEFNW
+290 
-305 KYYMPS
+305 KYYLERHPDIIV
-311 SEKNKVV
+311 KH
-318 IRPELANK
+318 ELKYLLPDEIKAIN
-326 EVTDI
+326 ENQDITDY
-331 KFIDPAM
+331 KLLDNAM
-338 GSGHILIYAF
+338 GSGHILVYAF
-348 DILMQ
+348 ELFMKMYI
-353 IYEIQ
+353 EQ
-358 GYSRRDAATSIIKNN
+358 GYSKRDAAQKIIENN
-373 LYGLD
+373 LFGLE
-378 IDKRAFQLSYFA
+378 IDKRAFQLAYFSIM
-390 LLMKAR
+390 MKGR
-396 ESNRR
+396 EYDRR
-401 IFRKH
+401 FLRRNP
-406 HTVNLYDVPEVKYS
+406 TTNLYYFEDLHVSDEFYNFISDKVVKDNLKKVV
-420 TKDYTDLISS
+420 KDFSDATELGSIIKIDESI
-430 NDLDKKTVEDLDSI
+430 DLDSI
-444 LAVFQHGNDLGSVIK
+444 EEVAAGLDFESGLDVFGYKKMQKQILKTLKIIK
-459 VNKNIDFNKLRELF
+459 VMATKYE
-473 ANNPNQNH
+473 A
-481 EQPDL
+481 
-486 FIDMRTRLNTALD
+486 
-499 VAEVLS
+499 V
-505 DTYDVSVT
+505 VT
-513 NPPYMGGGK
+513 NPPYMNK
-522 MNPPLKKYVQ
+522 FDKTLKKYLRDNY
-532 KNYPIAKA
+532 KNYSK
-540 DMFSVFIEKMIEL
+540 DLFSVFIYHNVHQLVKG
-553 TSNIGYIGMITM
+553 GYAGYMTPLV
-565 HSWMFLS
+565 WMFIKTYEPLRHDIINNFKIDSLIQMEYSAFEEATVPIDTFVLKNSYDKIGTYLRLS
-572 NFEKL
+572 NFKGG
-577 RKEIQNHTIINMA
+577 MA
-590 HLGTRAFGDIGG
+590 
-602 EVVQTTTFILQK
+602 VQEQK
-614 AKREEYLGSY
+614 VLEAISAPTVKYLY
-624 ERLVD
+624 
-629 YGSQDDKEEMYL
+629 Y
-641 ETVNGKDDNDIY
+641 T
-653 HVDQSNFDKIPGS
+653 DQSNFDKIPGS

-677 KDFEKGEFLSKN
+677 NDFEKGTPLGELVDA
-689 FKSKQGVS
+689 KQGLA
-697 TANNHLFLRQWFEV
+697 TADNKRFLRQWFEV
-711 KKNNIS
+711 GIDNIS
-717 FSSNNIDE
+717 FDSHSIKDSVE
-725 SVKSNRKWFPYNK
+725 SGKKWFPYNK

-748 NNYIINW
+748 YDYVVNWQNDGYEIRHFADDKGKIRSRPQNTEFYFKEAVTWSDVNSGTFSLRYRSKGSIHDVKGMSAFSKDNNLL
-755 KNNGFDI
+755 
-762 KHFFDKNGKQRSV
+762 
-775 IRNSEF
+775 
-781 FFKNCIS
+781 FK
-788 WSVITPNN
+788 
-796 SSFRYQSN
+796 
-804 NSISDMGAPFIYN
+804 
-817 SDITKLKF
+817 
-825 LISILNSK
+825 ILALLNAK
-833 VTDYIL
+833 IGNYVF
-839 KVINP
+839 KMINP
-844 TINLSN
+844 TISLQIGNF
-850 GVMNNFPIFWYKEF
+850 VNFPFINYK
-864 NEAIT
+864 NESLIELVKSNI
-869 DKLILISKTD
+869 KLGKQD

-885 SWDFQKSPLLTQD
+885 SWDFQKNPLLTQNV
-898 AVSLHQAYN
+898 ASLHQAYTN
-907 SWSNEAL
+907 WSNEAL

-922 NEEELNRIFINLYGL
+922 NEEELNRIFIDLYGL

-991 DSKYTTFKPNKENF
+991 DSKYTTFKPNKENI

-1024 KEFLTKTFDPE
+1024 KEFLTTTFDPE

-1050 KKFERGASAED
+1050 KKFERGVSAED
-1061 IIRTY
+1061 IIRNY

-1088 NSGRNKA
+1088 NSGRNKG

-1160 IMKYDQILDHLSQN
+1160 IMKYDQILDHLSQS
-1174 PVNLD
+1174 PVDLD

>member
-39 LSISTPDKEYYVDDN
+39 LSISTPDKEYYIDDN

-113 LPSRVRVLSSEEGR
+113 LPSRVRVLSSEEGK

-145 YSIEEKEL
+145 YSNQEKEL

-164 LMDSLYTMLFIKQS
+164 LMDSLYTMLFIKQC
-178 DALSEILPGLFEET
+178 DALSEILPGLFKET

-222 VKREG
+222 VKKEG

-233 WLYQYYNTIP
+233 WLYQYYNNAPHEKVVNMNGKAIQKDEIP
-243 KEDSFKKKKYQTDD
+243 AA
-257 IPPVTQLFTPDW
+257 TQLFTPDW
-269 LVRYMVENSLGRY
+269 IVRYMVDNSLG
-282 WIDILHAK
+282 
-290 GDSRSEKEIASEFNW
+290 
-305 KYYMPS
+305 KYYLERHPDS
-311 SEKNKVV
+311 IVKH
-318 IRPELANK
+318 ELKYLLPDEIKAIDENQDI
-326 EVTDI
+326 TDY
-331 KFIDPAM
+331 KLLDNAM
-338 GSGHILIYAF
+338 GSGHILVYAF
-348 DILMQ
+348 ELFMKM
-353 IYEIQ
+353 YLEQ
-358 GYSRRDAATSIIKNN
+358 GYSKRDAAQKIIENN
-373 LYGLD
+373 LFGLE
-378 IDKRAFQLSYFA
+378 IDKRAFQLAYFSIM
-390 LLMKAR
+390 MKGR
-396 ESNRR
+396 EYDRR
-401 IFRKH
+401 FLRRNP
-406 HTVNLYDVPEVKYS
+406 TTNLYYFEDLYVSDEFYNFISDKVVRDNLKKVVKDFS
-420 TKDYTDLISS
+420 DATELGSIIKIDESI
-430 NDLDKKTVEDLDSI
+430 DLDSI
-444 LAVFQHGNDLGSVIK
+444 EEVVAGLDFESGLDVFGYKKIQKQILKTLKIIK
-459 VNKNIDFNKLRELF
+459 VMTTKYE
-473 ANNPNQNH
+473 A
-481 EQPDL
+481 
-486 FIDMRTRLNTALD
+486 
-499 VAEVLS
+499 V
-505 DTYDVSVT
+505 VT
-513 NPPYMGGGK
+513 NPPYMNK
-522 MNPPLKKYVQ
+522 FDKTLKKYLKDNY
-532 KNYPIAKA
+532 KNYSK
-540 DMFSVFIEKMIEL
+540 DLFSVFIYHNVHQLLKD
-553 TSNIGYIGMITM
+553 GYAGYMTPLV
-565 HSWMFLS
+565 WMFIKTFEPLRHDIINNFKIDSLIQMEYSAFEEATVPIDTFVLKNSDDKIGTYLRLS
-572 NFEKL
+572 NFKGGMIVQEQKVL
-577 RKEIQNHTIINMA
+577 EAISDPTVKYLYHT
-590 HLGTRAFGDIGG
+590 
-602 EVVQTTTFILQK
+602 
-614 AKREEYLGSY
+614 
-624 ERLVD
+624 
-629 YGSQDDKEEMYL
+629 
-641 ETVNGKDDNDIY
+641 
-653 HVDQSNFDKIPGS
+653 DQSNFDKIPGS

-677 KDFEKGEFLSKN
+677 NDFEKGTSLGEVVQAKVGLQTGDNKR
-689 FKSKQGVS
+689 
-697 TANNHLFLRQWFEV
+697 FLRQWFEV
-711 KKNNIS
+711 GIDNIS
-717 FSSNNIDE
+717 FDSHSIKDSVE
-725 SVKSNRKWFPYNK
+725 SGKKWFPYNK

-748 NNYIINW
+748 YDYVVNWQNDGYEIRHFADDKGKIRSRPQNTEFYFKEAVTWSDVNSGTFSLRYRSKGSIHDVKGMSAFSKDNNLL
-755 KNNGFDI
+755 
-762 KHFFDKNGKQRSV
+762 
-775 IRNSEF
+775 
-781 FFKNCIS
+781 FK
-788 WSVITPNN
+788 
-796 SSFRYQSN
+796 
-804 NSISDMGAPFIYN
+804 
-817 SDITKLKF
+817 
-825 LISILNSK
+825 ILALLNAK
-833 VTDYIL
+833 IGNYVF
-839 KVINP
+839 KMINP
-844 TINLSN
+844 TISLQIGNF
-850 GVMNNFPIFWYKEF
+850 VNFPFINYK
-864 NEAIT
+864 NESLIELVKSNI
-869 DKLILISKTD
+869 KLGKQD

-885 SWDFQKSPLLTQD
+885 SWDFKKSPLLTQN
-898 AVSLHQAYN
+898 AASLHQAYN

-991 DSKYTTFKPNKENF
+991 DSKYTTFKPNKENI

-1035 TLTENMDFIAQTLEP
+1035 TLTENMDFIAQTLDP
-1050 KKFERGASAED
+1050 KKFERGTSAED

-1088 NSGRNKA
+1088 NSGKNKG

-1145 KYRKAIATLNKQMNE
+1145 KYRKTIATLNKQMNE
-1160 IMKYDQILDHLSQN
+1160 IMKYDQILDHLSQS

-1179 LDDGVLVNHDKLQQ
+1179 LDDGVLVNHEKLQQ

>member
-113 LPSRVRVLSSEEGR
+113 LPSRVRVLSSEEGK

-134 EAMEIGDDLGG
+134 EAMEISDDLGG
-145 YSIEEKEL
+145 YSNQEKEL

-164 LMDSLYTMLFIKQS
+164 LMDSLYTMLFIKQC

-233 WLYQYYNTIP
+233 WLYQYYNNAPHEEVVNMNGKAIQKDEIP
-243 KEDSFKKKKYQTDD
+243 AA
-257 IPPVTQLFTPDW
+257 TQLFTPDW
-269 LVRYMVENSLGRY
+269 IVRYMVDNSLG
-282 WIDILHAK
+282 
-290 GDSRSEKEIASEFNW
+290 
-305 KYYMPS
+305 KYYLERHPDS
-311 SEKNKVV
+311 TVKQ
-318 IRPELANK
+318 ELKYLLPDEIKAIDENQDI
-326 EVTDI
+326 TDY
-331 KFIDPAM
+331 KLLDNAM
-338 GSGHILIYAF
+338 GSGHILVYAF
-348 DILMQ
+348 ELFMKM
-353 IYEIQ
+353 YLEQ
-358 GYSRRDAATSIIKNN
+358 GYSKRDAAQKIIENN
-373 LYGLD
+373 LFGLE
-378 IDKRAFQLSYFA
+378 IDKRAFQLAYFSIM
-390 LLMKAR
+390 MKGR
-396 ESNRR
+396 EYDRR
-401 IFRKH
+401 FLRRNP
-406 HTVNLYDVPEVKYS
+406 TTNLYYFEDLHVSDEFYNFISDKVVKDNLKKVV
-420 TKDYTDLISS
+420 KDFSDATELGSIIKIDESI
-430 NDLDKKTVEDLDSI
+430 DLDSI
-444 LAVFQHGNDLGSVIK
+444 EEVVAGLDFESGLDVFGYKKIQKQILKTLKIIK
-459 VNKNIDFNKLRELF
+459 VMTTKYE
-473 ANNPNQNH
+473 A
-481 EQPDL
+481 
-486 FIDMRTRLNTALD
+486 
-499 VAEVLS
+499 V
-505 DTYDVSVT
+505 VT
-513 NPPYMGGGK
+513 NPPYMNK
-522 MNPPLKKYVQ
+522 FDKTLKKYL
-532 KNYPIAKA
+532 KDNYNNYSK
-540 DMFSVFIEKMIEL
+540 DLFSVFIYHNVHQLVKG
-553 TSNIGYIGMITM
+553 GYAGYMTPLV
-565 HSWMFLS
+565 WMFIKTYEPLRHDIINNFKIDSLIQMEYSAFEEATVPIDTFVLKNSDDKIGTYLRLS
-572 NFEKL
+572 NFKGGMIVQEQKVL
-577 RKEIQNHTIINMA
+577 EVISDPTVKYLYHT
-590 HLGTRAFGDIGG
+590 
-602 EVVQTTTFILQK
+602 
-614 AKREEYLGSY
+614 
-624 ERLVD
+624 
-629 YGSQDDKEEMYL
+629 
-641 ETVNGKDDNDIY
+641 
-653 HVDQSNFDKIPGS
+653 DQSNFNKIPGS

-677 KDFEKGEFLSKN
+677 NDFEKGTSLGEVVQAKVGLQTGDNKR
-689 FKSKQGVS
+689 
-697 TANNHLFLRQWFEV
+697 FLRQWFEV
-711 KKNNIS
+711 GIDNIS
-717 FSSNNIDE
+717 FDSHSIKDSVE
-725 SVKSNRKWFPYNK
+725 SGKKWFPYNK

-748 NNYIINW
+748 YDYVVNW
-755 KNNGFDI
+755 QNDGYEI
-762 KHFFDKNGKQRSV
+762 RHFADDKGKIRSV
-775 IRNSEF
+775 IRNPQFYFKKAVTWSLITSSLISMRYRKSGSIHDVSGMSLFSSE
-781 FFKNCIS
+781 N
-788 WSVITPNN
+788 
-796 SSFRYQSN
+796 
-804 NSISDMGAPFIYN
+804 
-817 SDITKLKF
+817 KLKN
-825 LISILNSK
+825 IMGMMNSK
-833 VTDYIL
+833 IGQYL
-839 KVINP
+839 LSMINP
-844 TINLSN
+844 TINFQIGNVISVPVVDTSDNKVVEDLA
-850 GVMNNFPIFWYKEF
+850 
-864 NEAIT
+864 NENI
-869 DKLILISKTD
+869 IISKLD

-885 SWDFQKSPLLTQD
+885 SWDFQKSQLLTQD
-898 AVSLHQAYN
+898 AASLHQAYN

-982 LVYAGGDWD
+982 LIYAGGDWD
-991 DSKYTTFKPNKENF
+991 ASKYTTFKPNKENI
-1005 ILLTDRQYFDDD
+1005 ILLTDRQYFDDN
-1017 RDIIVRL
+1017 RDIIIRL

-1035 TLTENMDFIAQTLEP
+1035 TLTENMDFIAQTLDP
-1050 KKFERGASAED
+1050 KKFERGTSAED

-1088 NSGRNKA
+1088 NSGRNKG

-1145 KYRKAIATLNKQMNE
+1145 KYRKTIATLNKQMNE
-1160 IMKYDQILDHLSQN
+1160 IMKYDQILDHLSQS

-1179 LDDGVLVNHDKLQQ
+1179 LDDGVLVNHEKLQQ

>member
-6 IKKYAINARTE
+6 IKKYSINARTE

-164 LMDSLYTMLFIKQS
+164 LMDSLYTMLFIKQC

-233 WLYQYYNTIP
+233 WLYQYYNSAPHEEVVNMNGKAIQKDEIP
-243 KEDSFKKKKYQTDD
+243 AA
-257 IPPVTQLFTPDW
+257 TQLFTPDW
-269 LVRYMVENSLGRY
+269 IVRYMVDNSLG
-282 WIDILHAK
+282 
-290 GDSRSEKEIASEFNW
+290 
-305 KYYMPS
+305 KYYLERHPDS
-311 SEKNKVV
+311 AV
-318 IRPELANK
+318 RQELKYLLPDEIKAIN
-326 EVTDI
+326 ENQDI
-331 KFIDPAM
+331 IDYKLLDNAM
-338 GSGHILIYAF
+338 GSGHILVYAF
-348 DILMQ
+348 DLFMKMYI
-353 IYEIQ
+353 EQ
-358 GYSRRDAATSIIKNN
+358 GYSKRDAAQKIIENN
-373 LYGLD
+373 LFGLE
-378 IDKRAFQLSYFA
+378 IDKRAFQLAYFSIM
-390 LLMKAR
+390 MKGR
-396 ESNRR
+396 EYDRR
-401 IFRKH
+401 FLRRSP
-406 HTVNLYDVPEVKYS
+406 TTNLYYFEDLHVSDEFYNFISDKVVRANLKKVVKDFS
-420 TKDYTDLISS
+420 DATELGSIIKIDESI
-430 NDLDKKTVEDLDSI
+430 DLDSI
-444 LAVFQHGNDLGSVIK
+444 EEVVAGLDFESGLDVFGYKKIQKQILKTLKIIK
-459 VNKNIDFNKLRELF
+459 VMTTKYE
-473 ANNPNQNH
+473 A
-481 EQPDL
+481 
-486 FIDMRTRLNTALD
+486 
-499 VAEVLS
+499 V
-505 DTYDVSVT
+505 VT
-513 NPPYMGGGK
+513 NPPYMNK
-522 MNPPLKKYVQ
+522 FDKTLKKYLRDNY
-532 KNYPIAKA
+532 KNYSK
-540 DMFSVFIEKMIEL
+540 DLFSVFIYHNVHQLVKG
-553 TSNIGYIGMITM
+553 GYAGYMTPLV
-565 HSWMFLS
+565 WMFIKTYEPLRHDIINNFKIDSLIQMEYSAFEEATVPIDTFVLKNSDDKIGTYLRLS
-572 NFEKL
+572 NFKGGMIVQEQKVL
-577 RKEIQNHTIINMA
+577 EAISDPTVKYLYHT
-590 HLGTRAFGDIGG
+590 
-602 EVVQTTTFILQK
+602 
-614 AKREEYLGSY
+614 
-624 ERLVD
+624 
-629 YGSQDDKEEMYL
+629 
-641 ETVNGKDDNDIY
+641 
-653 HVDQSNFDKIPGS
+653 DQSNFDKIPGS

-677 KDFEKGEFLSKN
+677 NDLEKGTPLGELTQVKVGL
-689 FKSKQGVS
+689 QTG
-697 TANNHLFLRQWFEV
+697 NNNKFLRKWYEIY
-711 KKNNIS
+711 NINIG
-717 FSSNNIDE
+717 FNIEGTDEAKASN
-725 SVKSNRKWFPYNK
+725 KKWFPYNK

-748 NNYIINW
+748 YSFVVNW
-755 KNNGFDI
+755 KNNVEAI
-762 KHFFDKNGKQRSV
+762 KHYVDQTGKLKSRPQ
-775 IRNSEF
+775 NEGF
-781 FFKNCIS
+781 YFKKAIS
-788 WSVITPNN
+788 WSDVT
-796 SSFRYQSN
+796 SGSLSFRYIKTGTMFDVVGMSIFSEN
-804 NSISDMGAPFIYN
+804 DTILFSALGFLNSIVANHIMKI
-817 SDITKLKF
+817 
-825 LISILNSK
+825 
-833 VTDYIL
+833 
-839 KVINP
+839 INP
-844 TINLSN
+844 TIHQSV
-850 GVMNNFPIFWYKEF
+850 GYMIMEPILETSL
-864 NEAIT
+864 T
-869 DKLILISKTD
+869 DRIVKNSIKLAKQD

-885 SWDFQKSPLLTQD
+885 SWDFQKSPLLTQN
-898 AVSLHQAYN
+898 AASLHQAYD
-907 SWSNEAL
+907 SWSDEAL

-922 NEEELNRIFINLYGL
+922 NEEELNRIFIDLYGL

-991 DSKYTTFKPNKENF
+991 DSKYTTFKPNSENI

-1050 KKFERGASAED
+1050 KKFERGTSAED

-1088 NSGRNKA
+1088 NSGRNKG

-1145 KYRKAIATLNKQMNE
+1145 KYRKTIATLNKQMNE

-1174 PVNLD
+1174 PVDLD

>member
-113 LPSRVRVLSSEEGR
+113 LPSRVRVLSSEEGK

-134 EAMEIGDDLGG
+134 EAMEISDDLGG
-145 YSIEEKEL
+145 YSNQEKEL

-164 LMDSLYTMLFIKQS
+164 LMDNLYTMLFIKQC

-192 SNYLKLLFTPHYDRG
+192 SNYLKLLFTPHYDRD
-207 VIKELVNEIPEEYFD
+207 VIKELIDEIPEEYFD
-222 VKREG
+222 VEKEG

-233 WLYQYYNTIP
+233 WLYQYYNSAPHEKVVNMNGKAIQKDEIP
-243 KEDSFKKKKYQTDD
+243 AA
-257 IPPVTQLFTPDW
+257 TQLFTPDW
-269 LVRYMVENSLGRY
+269 IVRYMVDNSLG
-282 WIDILHAK
+282 
-290 GDSRSEKEIASEFNW
+290 
-305 KYYMPS
+305 KYYLERHPDS
-311 SEKNKVV
+311 IVKH
-318 IRPELANK
+318 ELKYLLPDEIKAIN
-326 EVTDI
+326 ENQDITDY
-331 KFIDPAM
+331 KLLDNAM
-338 GSGHILIYAF
+338 GSGHILVYAF
-348 DILMQ
+348 ELFMKMYI
-353 IYEIQ
+353 EQ
-358 GYSRRDAATSIIKNN
+358 GYSKRDAAQKIIENN
-373 LYGLD
+373 LFGLE
-378 IDKRAFQLSYFA
+378 IDKRAFQLAYFSIM
-390 LLMKAR
+390 MKGR
-396 ESNRR
+396 EYDRR
-401 IFRKH
+401 FLRRYP
-406 HTVNLYDVPEVKYS
+406 TTNLYYFEDLYVSDEFYNFISDKVVRDNLKKVVKDFS
-420 TKDYTDLISS
+420 DATELGSIIKIDESI
-430 NDLDKKTVEDLDSI
+430 DLDSI
-444 LAVFQHGNDLGSVIK
+444 EEVVAGLDFESGLDVFGYKKMQKQILKTLKIIK
-459 VNKNIDFNKLRELF
+459 VMATKYE
-473 ANNPNQNH
+473 A
-481 EQPDL
+481 
-486 FIDMRTRLNTALD
+486 
-499 VAEVLS
+499 V
-505 DTYDVSVT
+505 VT
-513 NPPYMGGGK
+513 NPPYMNK
-522 MNPPLKKYVQ
+522 FDKTLKKYLRDNY
-532 KNYPIAKA
+532 KNYSK
-540 DMFSVFIEKMIEL
+540 DLFSVFIYHNVHQLVKG
-553 TSNIGYIGMITM
+553 GYAGYMTPLV
-565 HSWMFLS
+565 WMFIKTYEPLRHDIINNFKIDSLIQMEYSAFEEATVPIDTFVLKNADDKIGTYLRLS
-572 NFEKL
+572 NFKGGMIVQEQKVL
-577 RKEIQNHTIINMA
+577 EVISDPTVKYLYHT
-590 HLGTRAFGDIGG
+590 
-602 EVVQTTTFILQK
+602 
-614 AKREEYLGSY
+614 
-624 ERLVD
+624 
-629 YGSQDDKEEMYL
+629 
-641 ETVNGKDDNDIY
+641 
-653 HVDQSNFDKIPGS
+653 DQSNFNKIPGS

-677 KDFEKGEFLSKN
+677 NDFEKGTSLGEVVQAKVGLQTGDNKR
-689 FKSKQGVS
+689 
-697 TANNHLFLRQWFEV
+697 FLRQWFEV
-711 KKNNIS
+711 GIDNIS
-717 FSSNNIDE
+717 FDSHSIKDSVE
-725 SVKSNRKWFPYNK
+725 SGKKWFPYNK

-748 NNYIINW
+748 YDYVVNW
-755 KNNGFDI
+755 QNDGYEI
-762 KHFFDKNGKQRSV
+762 KHFAWPNGKQRSV
-775 IRNSEF
+775 VRNSQVY
-781 FFKNCIS
+781 FKEAVT
-788 WSVITPNN
+788 WSDVNSGTFSLRYRSKGSIHDVKGMSAFSKDNN
-796 SSFRYQSN
+796 LLF
-804 NSISDMGAPFIYN
+804 
-817 SDITKLKF
+817 K
-825 LISILNSK
+825 ILALLNAK
-833 VTDYIL
+833 IGNYVF
-839 KVINP
+839 KMINP
-844 TINLSN
+844 TISLQIGNF
-850 GVMNNFPIFWYKEF
+850 VNFPFINYK
-864 NEAIT
+864 NESLIELVKSNI
-869 DKLILISKTD
+869 KLSKQD

-885 SWDFQKSPLLTQD
+885 SWDFQKSPLLTQN
-898 AVSLHQAYN
+898 ASSLHQAYN
-907 SWSNEAL
+907 NWFNEAL

-945 DDKEVSVRKADQVRD
+945 DNKEVSVRKADQVRD

-991 DSKYTTFKPNKENF
+991 DSKYTTFKPNKENI

-1050 KKFERGASAED
+1050 KKFERGTSAED

-1088 NSGRNKA
+1088 NSGKNKG

-1132 NLLDQETTASAKS
+1132 NLLDQETMASAKS

-1160 IMKYDQILDHLSQN
+1160 IMKYDQILDHLSQS

-1179 LDDGVLVNHDKLQQ
+1179 LDDGVLVNHEKLQQ

>member
-113 LPSRVRVLSSEEGR
+113 LPSRVRVLSSEEGK

-134 EAMEIGDDLGG
+134 EAMEISDDLGG
-145 YSIEEKEL
+145 YSNQEKEL

-164 LMDSLYTMLFIKQS
+164 LMDSLYTMLFIKQC

-222 VKREG
+222 VEKEG

-233 WLYQYYNTIP
+233 WLYQYYNNAPHEEVVNMNGKAIQKDEIP
-243 KEDSFKKKKYQTDD
+243 AA
-257 IPPVTQLFTPDW
+257 TQLFTPDW
-269 LVRYMVENSLGRY
+269 IVRYMVDNSLG
-282 WIDILHAK
+282 
-290 GDSRSEKEIASEFNW
+290 
-305 KYYMPS
+305 KYYLERHPDS
-311 SEKNKVV
+311 TVKQ
-318 IRPELANK
+318 ELKYLLPDEIKAIDENQDI
-326 EVTDI
+326 TDY
-331 KFIDPAM
+331 KLLDNAM
-338 GSGHILIYAF
+338 GSGHILVYAF
-348 DILMQ
+348 ELFMKM
-353 IYEIQ
+353 YLEQ
-358 GYSRRDAATSIIKNN
+358 GYSKRDAAQKIIENN
-373 LYGLD
+373 LFGLE
-378 IDKRAFQLSYFA
+378 IDKRAFQLAYFSIM
-390 LLMKAR
+390 MKGR
-396 ESNRR
+396 EYDRR
-401 IFRKH
+401 FLRRNP
-406 HTVNLYDVPEVKYS
+406 TTNLYYFEDLHVSDEFYNFISDKVVKDNLKKVV
-420 TKDYTDLISS
+420 KDFSDATELGSIIKIDESI
-430 NDLDKKTVEDLDSI
+430 DLDSI
-444 LAVFQHGNDLGSVIK
+444 EEVVAGLDFESGLDVFGYKKIQKQILKTLKIIK
-459 VNKNIDFNKLRELF
+459 VMTTKYE
-473 ANNPNQNH
+473 A
-481 EQPDL
+481 
-486 FIDMRTRLNTALD
+486 
-499 VAEVLS
+499 V
-505 DTYDVSVT
+505 VT
-513 NPPYMGGGK
+513 NPPYMNK
-522 MNPPLKKYVQ
+522 FDKTLKKYL
-532 KNYPIAKA
+532 KDNYNNYSK
-540 DMFSVFIEKMIEL
+540 DLFSVFIYHNVHQLVKG
-553 TSNIGYIGMITM
+553 GYAGYMTPLV
-565 HSWMFLS
+565 WMFIKTYEPLRHDIINNFKIDSLIQMEYSAFEEATVPIDTFVLKNSDDKIGTYLRLS
-572 NFEKL
+572 NFKGGMIVQEQKVL
-577 RKEIQNHTIINMA
+577 EVISDPTVKYLYHT
-590 HLGTRAFGDIGG
+590 
-602 EVVQTTTFILQK
+602 
-614 AKREEYLGSY
+614 
-624 ERLVD
+624 
-629 YGSQDDKEEMYL
+629 
-641 ETVNGKDDNDIY
+641 
-653 HVDQSNFDKIPGS
+653 DQSNFNKIPGS

-677 KDFEKGEFLSKN
+677 NDFEKGTSLGEVVQAKVGLQTGDNKR
-689 FKSKQGVS
+689 
-697 TANNHLFLRQWFEV
+697 FLRQWFEV
-711 KKNNIS
+711 GIDNIS
-717 FSSNNIDE
+717 FDSHSIKDSVE
-725 SVKSNRKWFPYNK
+725 SGKKWFPYNK

-748 NNYIINW
+748 YDYVVNW
-755 KNNGFDI
+755 QNDGYEI
-762 KHFFDKNGKQRSV
+762 KHFAWPNGKQRSV
-775 IRNSEF
+775 VRNSQVY
-781 FFKNCIS
+781 FKEAVT
-788 WSVITPNN
+788 WSDVNSGTFSLRYRSKGSIHDVKGMSAFSKDNN
-796 SSFRYQSN
+796 LLF
-804 NSISDMGAPFIYN
+804 
-817 SDITKLKF
+817 K
-825 LISILNSK
+825 ILALLNAK
-833 VTDYIL
+833 IGNYVF
-839 KVINP
+839 KMINP
-844 TINLSN
+844 TISLQIGNF
-850 GVMNNFPIFWYKEF
+850 VNFPFINYK
-864 NEAIT
+864 NESLIELVKSNI
-869 DKLILISKTD
+869 KLGKQD

-885 SWDFQKSPLLTQD
+885 SWDFKKSPLLTQN
-898 AVSLHQAYN
+898 AASLYQAYN

-991 DSKYTTFKPNKENF
+991 ASKYTTFKPNKENI

-1050 KKFERGASAED
+1050 KKFERGTSAED

-1088 NSGRNKA
+1088 NSGRNKG

-1145 KYRKAIATLNKQMNE
+1145 KYRKTIATLNKQMNE
-1160 IMKYDQILDHLSQN
+1160 IMKYDQILDHLSQS

-1179 LDDGVLVNHDKLQQ
+1179 LDDGVLVNHEKLQQ

>member
-113 LPSRVRVLSSEEGR
+113 LPSRVRVLSSEEGK

-134 EAMEIGDDLGG
+134 EAMEISDDLGG
-145 YSIEEKEL
+145 YSNQEKEL

-164 LMDSLYTMLFIKQS
+164 LMDNLYTMLFIKQC

-233 WLYQYYNTIP
+233 WLYQYYNNAPHEEVVNMNGKAIQKDEIP
-243 KEDSFKKKKYQTDD
+243 AA
-257 IPPVTQLFTPDW
+257 TQLFTPDW
-269 LVRYMVENSLGRY
+269 IVRYMVDNSLG
-282 WIDILHAK
+282 
-290 GDSRSEKEIASEFNW
+290 
-305 KYYMPS
+305 KYYLERHPDS
-311 SEKNKVV
+311 TVKQ
-318 IRPELANK
+318 ELKYLLPDEIKAIDENQDI
-326 EVTDI
+326 TDY
-331 KFIDPAM
+331 KLLDNAM
-338 GSGHILIYAF
+338 GSGHILVYAF
-348 DILMQ
+348 ELFMKM
-353 IYEIQ
+353 YLEQ
-358 GYSRRDAATSIIKNN
+358 GYSKRDAAQKIIENN
-373 LYGLD
+373 LFGLE
-378 IDKRAFQLSYFA
+378 IDKRAFQLAYFSIM
-390 LLMKAR
+390 MKGR
-396 ESNRR
+396 EYDRR
-401 IFRKH
+401 FLRRNP
-406 HTVNLYDVPEVKYS
+406 TTNLYYFEDLYVSDEFYNFISDKVVRDNLKKVVKDFS
-420 TKDYTDLISS
+420 DATELGSIIKIDESI
-430 NDLDKKTVEDLDSI
+430 DLDSI
-444 LAVFQHGNDLGSVIK
+444 EEVVAGLDFESGLDVFGYKKMQKQILKTLKIIK
-459 VNKNIDFNKLRELF
+459 VMATKYE
-473 ANNPNQNH
+473 A
-481 EQPDL
+481 
-486 FIDMRTRLNTALD
+486 
-499 VAEVLS
+499 V
-505 DTYDVSVT
+505 VT
-513 NPPYMGGGK
+513 NPPYMNK
-522 MNPPLKKYVQ
+522 FDKTLKKYLRDNY
-532 KNYPIAKA
+532 KNYSK
-540 DMFSVFIEKMIEL
+540 DLFSVFIYHNVHQLVKG
-553 TSNIGYIGMITM
+553 GYAGYMTPLV
-565 HSWMFLS
+565 WMFIKTYEPLRHDIINNFKIDSLIQMEYSAFEEATVPIDTFVLKNADDKIGTYLRLS
-572 NFEKL
+572 NFKGGMIVQEQKVL
-577 RKEIQNHTIINMA
+577 EVISDPTVKYLYHT
-590 HLGTRAFGDIGG
+590 
-602 EVVQTTTFILQK
+602 
-614 AKREEYLGSY
+614 
-624 ERLVD
+624 
-629 YGSQDDKEEMYL
+629 
-641 ETVNGKDDNDIY
+641 
-653 HVDQSNFDKIPGS
+653 DQSNFDKIPGS

-677 KDFEKGEFLSKN
+677 NDFKKGTPLGKLVDA
-689 FKSKQGVS
+689 KQGLA
-697 TANNHLFLRQWFEV
+697 TADNKRFLRQWFEV
-711 KKNNIS
+711 GIDNIS
-717 FSSNNIDE
+717 FDSHSIKDSVE
-725 SVKSNRKWFPYNK
+725 SGKKWFPYNK

-748 NNYIINW
+748 YDYVVNWQNDGYEIRHFADDKGKIRSRPQNTEFYFKEAVTWSDVNSGTFSLRYRSKGSIHDVKGMSAFSKDNNLL
-755 KNNGFDI
+755 
-762 KHFFDKNGKQRSV
+762 
-775 IRNSEF
+775 
-781 FFKNCIS
+781 FK
-788 WSVITPNN
+788 
-796 SSFRYQSN
+796 
-804 NSISDMGAPFIYN
+804 
-817 SDITKLKF
+817 
-825 LISILNSK
+825 ILALLNAK
-833 VTDYIL
+833 IGNYVF
-839 KVINP
+839 KMINP
-844 TINLSN
+844 TISLQIGNF
-850 GVMNNFPIFWYKEF
+850 VNFPFINYK
-864 NEAIT
+864 NESLIELVKSNI
-869 DKLILISKTD
+869 KLGKQD

-885 SWDFQKSPLLTQD
+885 SWDFKKSPFLTQN
-898 AVSLHQAYN
+898 AASLHQAYN

-945 DDKEVSVRKADQVRD
+945 DDKEVSVRKADQLRD

-974 RYSLDQDG
+974 RYSLDQGG

-991 DSKYTTFKPNKENF
+991 DSKYATFKPNKENI

-1050 KKFERGASAED
+1050 KKFERGTSAED

-1088 NSGRNKA
+1088 NSGKNKG

-1160 IMKYDQILDHLSQN
+1160 IMKYDQILDHLSQS
-1174 PVNLD
+1174 PVDLD

>member
-145 YSIEEKEL
+145 YSNQEKEL

-164 LMDSLYTMLFIKQS
+164 LMDNLYTMLFIKQC

-222 VKREG
+222 VEKEG

-233 WLYQYYNTIP
+233 WLYQYYNNAPHEEVVNMNGKAIQKDEIP
-243 KEDSFKKKKYQTDD
+243 AA
-257 IPPVTQLFTPDW
+257 TQLFTPDW
-269 LVRYMVENSLGRY
+269 IVRYMVDNSLG
-282 WIDILHAK
+282 
-290 GDSRSEKEIASEFNW
+290 
-305 KYYMPS
+305 KYYLERHPDS
-311 SEKNKVV
+311 TVKQ
-318 IRPELANK
+318 ELKYLLPDEIKAIDENQDI
-326 EVTDI
+326 TDY
-331 KFIDPAM
+331 KLLDNAM
-338 GSGHILIYAF
+338 GSGHILVYAF
-348 DILMQ
+348 ELFMKM
-353 IYEIQ
+353 YLEQ
-358 GYSRRDAATSIIKNN
+358 GYSKRDAAQKIIENN
-373 LYGLD
+373 LFGLE
-378 IDKRAFQLSYFA
+378 IDKRAFQLAYFSIM
-390 LLMKAR
+390 MKGR
-396 ESNRR
+396 EYDRR
-401 IFRKH
+401 FLRRNP
-406 HTVNLYDVPEVKYS
+406 TTNLYYFEDLHVSDEFYNFISDKVVKDNLKKVV
-420 TKDYTDLISS
+420 KDFSDATELGSIIKIDESI
-430 NDLDKKTVEDLDSI
+430 DLDSI
-444 LAVFQHGNDLGSVIK
+444 EEVVAGLDFESGLDVFGYKKIQKQILKTLKIIK
-459 VNKNIDFNKLRELF
+459 VMTTKYE
-473 ANNPNQNH
+473 A
-481 EQPDL
+481 
-486 FIDMRTRLNTALD
+486 
-499 VAEVLS
+499 V
-505 DTYDVSVT
+505 VT
-513 NPPYMGGGK
+513 NPPYMNK
-522 MNPPLKKYVQ
+522 FDKTLKKYL
-532 KNYPIAKA
+532 KDNYNNYSK
-540 DMFSVFIEKMIEL
+540 DLFSVFIYHNVHQLVKG
-553 TSNIGYIGMITM
+553 GYAGYMTPLV
-565 HSWMFLS
+565 WMFIKTYEPLRHDIINNFKIDSLIQMEYSAFEEATVPIDTFVLKNSDDKIGTYLRLS
-572 NFEKL
+572 NFKGGMIVQEQKVL
-577 RKEIQNHTIINMA
+577 EVISDPTVKYLYHT
-590 HLGTRAFGDIGG
+590 
-602 EVVQTTTFILQK
+602 
-614 AKREEYLGSY
+614 
-624 ERLVD
+624 
-629 YGSQDDKEEMYL
+629 
-641 ETVNGKDDNDIY
+641 
-653 HVDQSNFDKIPGS
+653 DQSNFNKIPGS

-677 KDFEKGEFLSKN
+677 NDFEKGTSLGEVVQAKVGLQTGDNKR
-689 FKSKQGVS
+689 
-697 TANNHLFLRQWFEV
+697 FLRQWFEV
-711 KKNNIS
+711 GIDNIS
-717 FSSNNIDE
+717 FDSHSIKDSVE
-725 SVKSNRKWFPYNK
+725 SGKKWFPYNK

-748 NNYIINW
+748 YDYVVNW
-755 KNNGFDI
+755 QNDGYEI
-762 KHFFDKNGKQRSV
+762 KHFAWPNGKQRSV
-775 IRNSEF
+775 VRNSQVY
-781 FFKNCIS
+781 FKEAVT
-788 WSVITPNN
+788 WSDVNSGTFSLRYRSKGSIHDVKGMSAFSKDNN
-796 SSFRYQSN
+796 LLF
-804 NSISDMGAPFIYN
+804 
-817 SDITKLKF
+817 K
-825 LISILNSK
+825 ILALLNAK
-833 VTDYIL
+833 IGNYVF
-839 KVINP
+839 KMINP
-844 TINLSN
+844 TISLQIGNF
-850 GVMNNFPIFWYKEF
+850 VNFPFINYK
-864 NEAIT
+864 NESLIELVKSNI
-869 DKLILISKTD
+869 KLGKQD

-885 SWDFQKSPLLTQD
+885 SWDFKKSPLLTQN
-898 AVSLHQAYN
+898 AASLYQAYN

-991 DSKYTTFKPNKENF
+991 ASKYTTFKPNKENI
-1005 ILLTDRQYFDDD
+1005 ILLTDRQYFDDN
-1017 RDIIVRL
+1017 RDIIIRL

-1035 TLTENMDFIAQTLEP
+1035 TLTENMDFIAQTLDP
-1050 KKFERGASAED
+1050 KKFERGTSAED

-1088 NSGRNKA
+1088 NSGKNKG

-1145 KYRKAIATLNKQMNE
+1145 KYRKTIATLNKQMNE
-1160 IMKYDQILDHLSQN
+1160 IMKYDQILDHLSQS

-1179 LDDGVLVNHDKLQQ
+1179 LDDGVLVNHEKLQQ

>member
-145 YSIEEKEL
+145 YSNQEKEL
-153 ITTALTEKTPE
+153 ITTASTEKTPE
-164 LMDSLYTMLFIKQS
+164 LMDSLYTMLFIKQC

-233 WLYQYYNTIP
+233 WLYQYYNSAPHEEVVNMNGKAIQKDEIP
-243 KEDSFKKKKYQTDD
+243 AA
-257 IPPVTQLFTPDW
+257 TQLFTPDW
-269 LVRYMVENSLGRY
+269 IVRYMVDNSLG
-282 WIDILHAK
+282 
-290 GDSRSEKEIASEFNW
+290 
-305 KYYMPS
+305 KYYLERHPDS
-311 SEKNKVV
+311 IVKH
-318 IRPELANK
+318 ELKYLLPDEIKAIN
-326 EVTDI
+326 ENQDITDY
-331 KFIDPAM
+331 KLLDNAM
-338 GSGHILIYAF
+338 GSGHILVYAF
-348 DILMQ
+348 ELFMKMYI
-353 IYEIQ
+353 EQ
-358 GYSRRDAATSIIKNN
+358 GYSKRDAAQKIIKNN
-373 LYGLD
+373 LFGLE
-378 IDKRAFQLSYFA
+378 IDKRAFQLAYFSIM
-390 LLMKAR
+390 MKGR
-396 ESNRR
+396 EYDRR
-401 IFRKH
+401 FLRRNP
-406 HTVNLYDVPEVKYS
+406 TTNLYYFEDLHVSDEFYNFISDKVVRANLKKVVKDFS
-420 TKDYTDLISS
+420 DATELGSIIKIDESI
-430 NDLDKKTVEDLDSI
+430 DLDSI
-444 LAVFQHGNDLGSVIK
+444 EEVVAGLDFESGLDVFGYKKIQKQILKTLKIIK
-459 VNKNIDFNKLRELF
+459 VMTTKYE
-473 ANNPNQNH
+473 A
-481 EQPDL
+481 
-486 FIDMRTRLNTALD
+486 
-499 VAEVLS
+499 V
-505 DTYDVSVT
+505 VT
-513 NPPYMGGGK
+513 NPPYMNK
-522 MNPPLKKYVQ
+522 FDKTLKKYLRDNY
-532 KNYPIAKA
+532 KNYSK
-540 DMFSVFIEKMIEL
+540 DLFSVFIYHNVHQLVEG
-553 TSNIGYIGMITM
+553 GYAGYMTPLV
-565 HSWMFLS
+565 WMFIKTYEPLRHDIINNFKIDSLIQMEYSAFEEATVPIDTFVLKNLYDKNGTYLRLS
-572 NFEKL
+572 NFKGGMAVQEQKVL
-577 RKEIQNHTIINMA
+577 EAIIDPTVKYLYHT
-590 HLGTRAFGDIGG
+590 
-602 EVVQTTTFILQK
+602 
-614 AKREEYLGSY
+614 
-624 ERLVD
+624 
-629 YGSQDDKEEMYL
+629 
-641 ETVNGKDDNDIY
+641 
-653 HVDQSNFDKIPGS
+653 DQSNFDKIPGS

-677 KDFEKGEFLSKN
+677 TDFEKGTPLGELVDA
-689 FKSKQGVS
+689 KQGLA
-697 TANNHLFLRQWFEV
+697 TADNKRFLRQWFEV
-711 KKNNIS
+711 GIDNIS
-717 FSSNNIDE
+717 FNSHSIKDSVE
-725 SVKSNRKWFPYNK
+725 SGKKWFPYNK

-748 NNYIINW
+748 YDYVVNW
-755 KNNGFDI
+755 QNDGYEI
-762 KHFFDKNGKQRSV
+762 RHFADDKGKIRS
-775 IRNSEF
+775 RPQNTEF
-781 FFKNCIS
+781 YFKEAVT
-788 WSVITPNN
+788 W
-796 SSFRYQSN
+796 
-804 NSISDMGAPFIYN
+804 
-817 SDITKLKF
+817 SDITSGSFAMRFRKNGSIHDVTGMSIFSLQKDKLYIV
-825 LISILNSK
+825 LGIMNSK
-833 VTDYIL
+833 IGQYIL
-839 KVINP
+839 KILNP
-844 TINLSN
+844 TIHTQIGNIVNIPILLDVDHTTTFILQCNL
-850 GVMNNFPIFWYKEF
+850 K
-864 NEAIT
+864 
-869 DKLILISKTD
+869 ISKQD

-885 SWDFQKSPLLTQD
+885 SWDFQKNPLLTQN

-914 TRFNQLKS
+914 ARFNQLKS

-937 QDELTPEE
+937 QDELIPEE

-991 DSKYTTFKPNKENF
+991 DSKYTTFKPNKENI

-1050 KKFERGASAED
+1050 KKFERGTSAED

-1088 NSGRNKA
+1088 NSGRNKG

-1160 IMKYDQILDHLSQN
+1160 IMKYDQILDHLSQS
-1174 PVNLD
+1174 PIDLD